1 MAVNSKKWEISPER
15 SKVWKEPKP
24 MERKAA
30 VVYYLCRNGQL
41 EHPHFMEIPI
51 SSPQGLFLRDVVE
64 RLNSLRGQGMANM
77 YSWSSKRSYRNGF
90 VWHDLTEND
99 FIYPTQGHEYVLKG
113 TELLQ
118 TSLSFRYYEKISSEN
133 KPETNNSGDDCNF
146 PFIIRKRNQSWGSF
160 NPREYK
166 VYKDDPAT
174 EHAGKAMDAAT
185 QTEDKRRRRR
195 TAIEEGE
202 EAEYGHSTS
211 TTELSREEISPP
223 LSNTSSEEAP
233 VGQSSVA
240 APSADIRNQAAE
252 NDRPSGRMKAS
263 AVLKH
268 LIRCGSVS
276 VKDQASTA
284 RNGGGCGMNL
294 ELQRDAGDS
303 LGSNGK
309 GELRALLDIT
319 RLR

>member
-1 MAVNSKKWEISPER
+1 
-15 SKVWKEPKP
+15 

-51 SSPQGLFLRDVVE
+51 SSPQGLFLRGAKAW
-64 RLNSLRGQGMANM
+64 RTCTRGLR
-77 YSWSSKRSYRNGF
+77 
-90 VWHDLTEND
+90 ND
-99 FIYPTQGHEYVLKG
+99 TTK
-113 TELLQ
+113 
-118 TSLSFRYYEKISSEN
+118 KISSEN

-195 TAIEEGE
+195 TAIEEGK